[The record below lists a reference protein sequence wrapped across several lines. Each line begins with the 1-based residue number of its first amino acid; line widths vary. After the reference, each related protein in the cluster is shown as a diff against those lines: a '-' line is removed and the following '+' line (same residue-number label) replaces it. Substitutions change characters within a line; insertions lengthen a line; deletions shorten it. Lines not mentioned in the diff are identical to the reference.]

1 MSLRREGA
9 EAEAGRRA
17 VDGIRWAARAAMAL
31 TALVGAAALFYSTVQ
46 PGRLRLLLA
55 AGFVVAVGFA
65 ASRRRLRHG
74 AAIWGLAMTALIIW
88 QVQDRPTNN
97 RRWLPEYAVPA
108 IPVREG
114 RSIEVKHIRNFSYSS
129 EVDYVQAYY
138 DAAFPLDGLA
148 AVDLVASYWP
158 GEAAAHVFLTFGF
171 ADGRH
176 LAVSI
181 EPRNQIDSRY
191 SAAAE
196 LFHHYELFYVVAD
209 ERDVIGVRTDIHRER
224 VYLYHLNA
232 TAQQRQALFLSYM
245 DKAQQLER
253 RPEWYNSMTDNCTAD
268 ILARQNRLIDLP
280 CSLRA
285 LLGGSGAE
293 HAYALGLL
301 DTKKTFADLQDES
314 LIRRPPGA
322 HIGRGYSQEIRRGLS
337 LGDVEAAR

>member
-1 MSLRREGA
+1 MHA
-9 EAEAGRRA
+9 
-17 VDGIRWAARAAMAL
+17 IRWAARAAMAL

-55 AGFVVAVGFA
+55 AAFMVSVGFA
-65 ASRRRLRHG
+65 AFRRRLRHG
-74 AAIWGLAMTALIIW
+74 ATIWGLAMTALVIW
-88 QVQDRPTNN
+88 QVQDRPTND
-97 RRWLPEYAVPA
+97 RKWLPEYAIPA
-108 IPVREG
+108 TSVREG
-114 RSIEVKHIRNFSYSS
+114 QSIEVKHIRNFTYSS
-129 EVDYVQAYY
+129 EVDYVQSYY

-148 AVDLVASYWP
+148 TVDLVASYWP
-158 GEAAAHVFLTFGF
+158 GEAAAHRFLTFGF

-181 EPRNQIDSRY
+181 ETRNQIDARY
-191 SAAAE
+191 SAVAE
-196 LFHHYELFYVVAD
+196 FFNHYELFYVVAD
-209 ERDVIGVRTDIHRER
+209 ERDLIGVRTDIYRER

-245 DKAQQLER
+245 DKVQRLEQ

-268 ILARQNRLIDLP
+268 MLAHPNQLIGVP

-285 LLGGSGAE
+285 LLGGSAVE
-293 HAYALGLL
+293 YAYSLGLL

-314 LIRRPPGA
+314 LIRRPPDA
-322 HIGRGYSQEIRRGLS
+322 HIGRGYSQEIRRGLP